1 MDLMLV
7 RRGRASPSR
16 PLAAQRFGRAQYA
29 GRMPRAPIRPI
40 GAHTP
45 VVGGLAT
52 ASLKYAAAVGAQAM
66 QIFVTNPRRWAAS
79 AGDDKQTGAVR
90 HHLAATGFAVFIP
103 SPSPIQLRSPDP
115 VLPGRSP

>member
-52 ASLKYAAAVGAQAM
+52 ASLKYAAAEVAEAM
-66 QIFVTNPRRWAAS
+66 HIFVTNPRGCAA
-79 AGDDKQTGAVR
+79 APLDDEQTAALR
-90 HHLAATGFAVFIP
+90 HHVAATRFAVSI
-103 SPSPIQLRSPDP
+103 
-115 VLPGRSP
+115 

>member
-52 ASLKYAAAVGAQAM
+52 ASLKYAAAVGAEAM
-66 QIFVTNPRRWAAS
+66 QIFVTNPPRWSAS
-79 AGDDKQTGAVR
+79 PGGDAQTGALRYHV
-90 HHLAATGFAVFIP
+90 AATPLAVFT
-103 SPSPIQLRSPDP
+103 
-115 VLPGRSP
+115 